1 MKILEKCNKEE
12 IDLLQNV
19 GIYKEYEYSKEEI
32 EIKIGNFIMS
42 QSTKNEDMGKIIKKY
57 SNILEKL
64 IKK

>member
-57 SNILEKL
+57 SNIFEKL
-64 IKK
+64 TKK